1 VGGSHDESLLPLSPH
16 LSLEVDWVVGQPS
29 AGTYVTERIGYHHR
43 KKEFVGHTSPACQST
58 GRTYTGH
65 VSAKLIIISIT
76 LKQLGGQNMNTSIKE
91 IN

>member
-1 VGGSHDESLLPLSPH
+1 M
-16 LSLEVDWVVGQPS
+16 LEPTLRKGLVII
-29 AGTYVTERIGYHHR
+29 IG